1 MNDAAE
7 ESFWRFDARRK
18 GYGPW
23 KETPQ
28 SERDAFKAEV
38 AALRAELEQAKKEL
52 EGVRRYAKN
61 TIPELEATI
70 ARQREWIEKTGH
82 RPACYAR
89 ECEVCGYTQG
99 PHEWGVIRMGH
110 KFQPGPCTCGWA
122 DLVGG

>member
-1 MNDAAE
+1 MASMDDRDCYHGQLARSCGLCEVEADIAE
-7 ESFWRFDARRK
+7 M
-18 GYGPW
+18 
-23 KETPQ
+23 Q
-28 SERDAFKAEV
+28 
-38 AALRAELEQAKKEL
+38 
-52 EGVRRYAKN
+52 
-61 TIPELEATI
+61 ATI

>member
-1 MNDAAE
+1 MRDFTDE
-7 ESFWRFDARRK
+7 ERR
-18 GYGPW
+18 GYQTFLDGFFPNGDD
-23 KETPQ
+23 PL
-28 SERDAFKAEV
+28 D
-38 AALRAELEQAKKEL
+38 ALRAEREEAK
-52 EGVRRYAKN
+52 
-61 TIPELEATI
+61 ATI

-99 PHEWGVIRMGH
+99 PHEWDVIRMGH